1 MSEAAVEDARNL
13 QIVLWEEVAV
23 QPEAEAV
30 ALPLPPPPGYGPHAQ
45 ARSLS

>member
-30 ALPLPPPPGYGPHAQ
+30 ALLLPPPPGYGPHAQ